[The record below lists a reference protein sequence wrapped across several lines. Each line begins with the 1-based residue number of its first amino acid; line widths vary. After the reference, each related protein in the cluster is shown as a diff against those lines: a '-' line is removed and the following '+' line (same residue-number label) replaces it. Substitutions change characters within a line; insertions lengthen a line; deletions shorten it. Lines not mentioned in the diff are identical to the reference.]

1 MALRRTVILAAG
13 DFPKR
18 GSAARKALEEASRV
32 VCCDGAADAYRR
44 RTGKEPSAVVGDCD
58 SVKGRFRNVVLV
70 PDQDS
75 NDLEKA
81 AKYCLRRGW
90 KDPLVVGAFGK
101 REDHSVGNVFRALD
115 LGLEILGDH
124 GRFVPVEGK
133 AVFRVKK
140 GAGVSVFATDP
151 RTKAASKGLEWKLD
165 GVKFANLHCATLNRA
180 SASKVEIS
188 ADRRIFVYFAF

>member
-13 DFPKR
+13 DFPKK
-18 GSAARKALEEASRV
+18 GSAARKALEDASRV

-44 RTGKEPSAVVGDCD
+44 RTGKEPFAVVGDCD

-81 AKYCLRRGW
+81 ARYCSRRGW
-90 KDPLVVGAFGK
+90 KNPLVVGAFGK

-115 LGLEILGDH
+115 LGLEIMGDH

-133 AVFRVKK
+133 AVFHVKK

-188 ADRRIFVYFAF
+188 ADRPIFVYFAF